1 MLLSLD
7 FVLLN
12 FFNLISISPATE
24 KRKKKRGGTAGLENN
39 YFVGGGGGWVVT
51 FKRVDKARGLWI
63 LGVRSS

>member
-24 KRKKKRGGTAGLENN
+24 KKKKEKKGGGTAGLENN
-39 YFVGGGGGWVVT
+39 YFVVGGGT
-51 FKRVDKARGLWI
+51 FKSEDKARGL
-63 LGVRSS
+63 